1 MEFKNIIGNQDVKEY
16 LNNSLKTH
24 NFSHSYLFLGTDG
37 IGKKMIAKEFAR
49 GILCDNTKDETCAC
63 KSCACFIV
71 KQQDS
76 RDLTHSLSC
85 EVGQVL
91 ISANHPDFSI
101 INEDGGNIKVDEIR
115 EISNKCIEKPI
126 LSKRK
131 VYIINDA
138 DKMTTEAQNSFLK
151 TLEEPPEYVTIILI
165 SSNENLILNTIKSR
179 CMKVKFQNIS
189 DENLSKFAKEILG
202 YQNLND
208 NLLKSFGGSIGKAI
222 KLKENS
228 EKYSNIDGLIDGLP
242 GKDII
247 EIMVDAKILYDKEN
261 IEDIL
266 NYLIV
271 CLFNKSK
278 EKKEYLDCIKD
289 VNDCLSRLKANA
301 NFDMSIDN
309 LVFKMWEEF
318 R

>member
-1 MEFKNIIGNQDVKEY
+1 VEFKNIIGNKEVKEY

-63 KSCACFIV
+63 KSCACFI
-71 KQQDS
+71 S
-76 RDLTHSLSC
+76 
-85 EVGQVL
+85 G
-91 ISANHPDFSI
+91 NHPDFSI

-179 CMKVKFQNIS
+179 CMKIKFQNIS
-189 DENLSKFAKEILG
+189 DENLSKFAKEILD
-202 YQNLND
+202 YENLNN

-242 GKDII
+242 KKDII

-289 VNDCLSRLKANA
+289 VNDCLARLRANS